1 MLKAKTPRSFRTL
14 VMLAC
19 TLSIMAVAFDG
30 RITPVKAQTHPVCAT
45 LGLTAAL
52 LSGTVDYCGASG
64 FPELVQ
70 LDSQIRFERLTLASL
85 MIDRSITLI
94 GQDLET
100 QLLQDGD
107 DYLVRLAVNE

>member
-1 MLKAKTPRSFRTL
+1 MLKPKAPRRFRTL

-64 FPELVQ
+64 FPELVE
-70 LDSQIRFERLTLASL
+70 LDSQFRFNTRLLAGLMAQETLTIL
-85 MIDRSITLI
+85 
-94 GQDLET
+94 GQEADVVLVQEAN
-100 QLLQDGD
+100 
-107 DYLVRLAVNE
+107 DYLVRVQVNE